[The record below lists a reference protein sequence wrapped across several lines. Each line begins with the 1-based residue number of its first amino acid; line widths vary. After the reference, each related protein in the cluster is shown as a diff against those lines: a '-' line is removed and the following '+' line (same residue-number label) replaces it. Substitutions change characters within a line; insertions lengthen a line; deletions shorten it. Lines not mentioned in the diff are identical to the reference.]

1 MTTALETQTPDIL
14 QAVATRRALRAD
26 LMAKIATCSD
36 ADVMATML
44 VPELDLATRA
54 EDMKALRNDMKAA
67 VQSKLK
73 ALGGARPT
81 AADMREM
88 FPDMVKKAKGRFNL
102 THHGV
107 AQRVVAEYDGDLRYN
122 IDQEQWMQWDG
133 RRWMTLRDAQVGTI
147 ARTAANKAKLAAAQ
161 DPNTDID
168 KLDIVDSDG
177 FRRGVVGEMLA
188 SERMHVEQRDLNA
201 DVRYLACGNGA
212 VDLYTGNLVCERDL
226 LVTIRNDTDFD
237 PVATCPT
244 FLRVLSEAFEGRDED
259 IAYYELIMGY
269 TVQGNPSERAMF
281 FHKGQGLN
289 GKSLL
294 LGAIMKALGDYAAA
308 VSYKVVADSPGAT
321 MNTSADG
328 ASPALRRLMDR
339 RMAYIDELPL
349 GGNLRDAD
357 VKLLAGGG
365 GTVSARGLGQEA
377 VEFPVTFVFH
387 IACNSLPT
395 VRGGQSAV
403 WKRLYP
409 IAFTRQFDAVE
420 DPTLPAQ
427 LEAEREGILA
437 WLVRCGE
444 QYAAVHAQGG
454 KLRDYMPQSALDEL
468 ATLQSEQNPF
478 TDWIAANCEVVQ
490 GAFMPAQQGWE
501 DYVAFEAKVSLD
513 GARSVRSV
521 KAFVGRMKDQKTFK
535 HEPAYGK
542 GRKSGFLGI
551 RLKSDKTSAE
561 PPVLF

>member
-1 MTTALETQTPDIL
+1 MTTAIETQNPEL
-14 QAVATRRALRAD
+14 VLAVNARRALRTE
-26 LMAKIATCSD
+26 LLGKIAACAD
-36 ADVMATML
+36 ADVLASML

-54 EDMKALRNDMKAA
+54 EDMRALRNDIKAA
-67 VQSKLK
+67 VQNKLK
-73 ALGGARPT
+73 VLGGAKPT

-88 FPDMVKKAKGRFNL
+88 FPDMVKKAKGSFSM

-107 AQRVVAEYDGDLRYN
+107 AQRVVAETDGDLRYN
-122 IDQEQWMQWDG
+122 IDQEEWMQWDG
-133 RRWMTLRDAQVGTI
+133 RRWMTLRAAQVATL
-147 ARTAANKAKLAAAQ
+147 ARNAANKAKADAAK
-161 DPNTDID
+161 DPNVDID
-168 KLDIVDSDG
+168 KLDVVDSDG

-188 SERMHVEQRDLNA
+188 AERMHVEQRDLNA
-201 DVRYLACGNGA
+201 EVRYLACGNGA
-212 VDLYTGNLVCERDL
+212 VDLHTGALVCERDV
-226 LVTIRNDTDFD
+226 LVTVRNDTEFN
-237 PVATCPT
+237 PEATCPS
-244 FLRVLSEAFEGRDED
+244 FLRVLSEAFESREAD
-259 IAYYELIMGY
+259 IAYYELVMGY
-269 TVQGNPSERAMF
+269 TVMGDPTERAMF
-281 FHKGQGLN
+281 FHKGEGLN

-308 VSYKVVADSPGAT
+308 VSYKVIADSPGAT

-328 ASPALRRLMDR
+328 ASPALRRLMDK

-365 GTVSARGLGQEA
+365 GTVSARGLGKEA

-395 VRGGQSAV
+395 IRGGQSAV
-403 WKRLYP
+403 WKRTYP
-409 IAFTRQFDAVE
+409 IAFTKQFDKVE
-420 DPTLPAQ
+420 DPTLPAK

-444 QYAAVHAQGG
+444 AYAEVHAQGG
-454 KLRDYMPQSALDEL
+454 KLRDFMPQSALDEL

-478 TDWIAANCEVVQ
+478 TDWIASNCEVVQ

-501 DYVAFEAKVSLD
+501 DYVAYEAKVNLD

-521 KAFVGRMKDQKTFK
+521 KAFVTRMKDQKAFK

-551 RLKSDKTSAE
+551 RLKSERTLVE
-561 PPVLF
+561 PPARF

>member
-1 MTTALETQTPDIL
+1 
-14 QAVATRRALRAD
+14 
-26 LMAKIATCSD
+26 
-36 ADVMATML
+36 MATML

-54 EDMKALRNDMKAA
+54 EDMKALRNDIKAA
-67 VQSKLK
+67 VQNKLK
-73 ALGGARPT
+73 VLGGAKPT
-81 AADMREM
+81 AVDMREM
-88 FPDMVKKAKGRFNL
+88 FPVLVKKSKGTFSM

-147 ARTAANKAKLAAAQ
+147 ARTAANKAKAAAAQ
-161 DPNTDID
+161 DPNVDID

-212 VDLYTGNLVCERDL
+212 VDLYTGTLISERDL
-226 LVTIRNDTDFD
+226 LVTVRNDTEFN
-237 PVATCPT
+237 PEATCPT
-244 FLRVLSEAFEGRDED
+244 FLRVLSEAFEGRAED

-269 TVQGNPSERAMF
+269 TVQGSPAERAMF
-281 FHKGQGLN
+281 FHKGNGLN

-409 IAFTRQFDAVE
+409 IAFTKQFDGVE

-444 QYAAVHAQGG
+444 QYASVHAQGG
-454 KLRDYMPQSALDEL
+454 KLRDYMPQCAKDEL
-468 ATLQSEQNPF
+468 EKLQAEQNPF
-478 TDWIAANCEVVQ
+478 TDWIAANCEMVQ
-490 GAFMPAQQGWE
+490 GAFMSTNAGWK
-501 DYVAFEAKVSLD
+501 DYVAYEESVSLD
-513 GARSVRSV
+513 GARLARSE
-521 KAFVGRMKDQKTFK
+521 KAFKQRMDEYKIGK
-535 HEPAYGK
+535 HTTQHGK
-542 GRKSGFLGI
+542 GRQSGFLGI
-551 RLKSDKTSAE
+551 RLKSDKSSVEALA
-561 PPVLF
+561 LF

>member
-1 MTTALETQTPDIL
+1 MLMTETSAPDL
-14 QAVATRRALRAD
+14 MMAVNTRRALRAE
-26 LMAKIATCSD
+26 LLSKIACCTD
-36 ADVMATML
+36 ADVMVSML
-44 VPELDLATRA
+44 VPELDLATRKA
-54 EDMKALRNDMKAA
+54 DMKALRNDIKAA
-67 VQSKLK
+67 VQAKLK
-73 ALGGARPT
+73 SLGGAKPT
-81 AADMREM
+81 ADDMREM
-88 FPDMVKKAKGRFNL
+88 FPDMGKKTKGSFSM

-107 AQRVVAEYDGDLRYN
+107 AQRVVAEMNGDLRYN
-122 IDQEQWMQWDG
+122 IDREEWMQWDG
-133 RRWMTLRDAQVGTI
+133 RRWMTLRAAQVATI
-147 ARTAANKAKLAAAQ
+147 ARTVANKAKTVAAQ
-161 DPNTDID
+161 DPNTDIG
-168 KLDIVDSDG
+168 KLDMVDSDG

-188 SERMHVEQRDLNA
+188 VERMHVEQRDLNA
-201 DVRYLACGNGA
+201 EVRYLACGNGA
-212 VDLYTGNLVCERDL
+212 VDLHTGNLVCERDL
-226 LVTIRNDTDFD
+226 LVTVRNDTEFN
-237 PVATCPT
+237 PEATCPT

-259 IAYYELIMGY
+259 IAYYELVMGY
-269 TVQGNPSERAMF
+269 TVQGAPRERAMF

-321 MNTSADG
+321 INTSADG
-328 ASPALRRLMDR
+328 ASPALRRLMNK

-395 VRGGQSAV
+395 IRGGQSAV
-403 WKRLYP
+403 WKRTYP
-409 IAFTRQFDAVE
+409 IAFTKTFDTVE
-420 DPTLPAQ
+420 DPTLPAK

-454 KLRDYMPQSALDEL
+454 KLRDYLPQSALNEL
-468 ATLQSEQNPF
+468 ASLQSEQNPF

-501 DYVAFEAKVSLD
+501 DYVAYEAKVNLD

-521 KAFVGRMKDQKTFK
+521 KAFVTRMNDQKTFK
-535 HEPAYGK
+535 HETAYGK
-542 GRKSGFLGI
+542 PRKSGFLGI
-551 RLKSDKTSAE
+551 RLRSDKPPIE
-561 PPVLF
+561 PPALF

>member
-1 MTTALETQTPDIL
+1 MTTATPDIL
-14 QAVATRRALRAD
+14 QSVNARRAVRAELMARITACNDAD
-26 LMAKIATCSD
+26 LMT
-36 ADVMATML
+36 TML
-44 VPELDLATRA
+44 VQELDMATRHA
-54 EDMKALRNDMKAA
+54 DMKALRNDVKAA
-67 VQSKLK
+67 VQAKLK
-73 ALGGARPT
+73 RLGGAKPT

-88 FPDMVKKAKGRFNL
+88 FPDFVKKAKGVFGM

-107 AQRVVAEYDGDLRYN
+107 AQRIVAETDGNLRYN
-122 IDQEQWMQWDG
+122 IDQEQWMTWDG
-133 RRWMTLRDAQVGTI
+133 RRWMTLRDAQVGSW
-147 ARTAANKAKLAAAQ
+147 ARTAANKAKAAAAQ

-168 KLDIVDSDG
+168 KLDVVDSDG

-188 SERMHVEQRDLNA
+188 CERMHVEQNDLNA
-201 DVRYLACGNGA
+201 HVRYLACGNGA

-226 LVTIRNDTDFD
+226 LVTVRNDTEFN
-237 PVATCPT
+237 PEAACPT
-244 FLRVLSEAFEGRDED
+244 FLRVLSEAFDGRDAD

-308 VSYKVVADSPGAT
+308 VSYKVIADSPGAT

-328 ASPALRRLMDR
+328 ASPALRRLMDK

-365 GTVSARGLGQEA
+365 GTVSARGLGKEA

-395 VRGGQSAV
+395 IRGGQSAV
-403 WKRLYP
+403 WKRTYP
-409 IAFTRQFDAVE
+409 IAFTKQFDKSE

-444 QYAAVHAQGG
+444 QYAAVHAKGG
-454 KLRDYMPQSALDEL
+454 KLRDYMPQSALNEL
-468 ATLQSEQNPF
+468 ASLQAEQNPF

-490 GAFMPAQQGWE
+490 GAFMTTKEGWK
-501 DYVAFEAKVSLD
+501 DYIAYEAAVNLD
-513 GARSVRSV
+513 GARLIRSE
-521 KAFVGRMKDQKTFK
+521 KAFKQRMDEYKIYK
-535 HEPAYGK
+535 HDKQYGK
-542 GRKSGFLGI
+542 ERLAGFHGI
-551 RLKSDKTSAE
+551 RLNSKKSPVE
-561 PPVLF
+561 PPALF